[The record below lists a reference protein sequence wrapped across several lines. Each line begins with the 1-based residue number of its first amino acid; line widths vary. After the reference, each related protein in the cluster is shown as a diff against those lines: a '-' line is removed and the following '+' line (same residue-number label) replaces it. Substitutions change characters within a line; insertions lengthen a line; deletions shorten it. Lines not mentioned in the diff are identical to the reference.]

1 MERSDL
7 FMAFAC
13 SLRNGQL
20 HESKG
25 ASATTI
31 EATLRECA
39 GIMVAREF
47 ADPRRHHPAQPQLD
61 TRFRQQFK
69 QWKDE
74 DPTPKPEHALPN
86 STVQLL
92 ARSYSASPHI
102 KFRIIADLIIVAH
115 FFLLR
120 VCEYT
125 NFAHHPNRPATTTR
139 RPVVA
144 KEASPK
150 SHIATKRLATS
161 GCGHDQLR
169 KPEKRRQRCSSPS
182 YFIRKTFL

>member
-1 MERSDL
+1 MAACPPAHRGDLSSLLSSEKRRQYSDLSRNNYWTKWCRFTDHVGQNPYLHNLQGASHYMERSDL

-102 KFRIIADLIIVAH
+102 KFRIIADLIIVA
-115 FFLLR
+115 
-120 VCEYT
+120 
-125 NFAHHPNRPATTTR
+125 
-139 RPVVA
+139 
-144 KEASPK
+144 
-150 SHIATKRLATS
+150 
-161 GCGHDQLR
+161 
-169 KPEKRRQRCSSPS
+169 
-182 YFIRKTFL
+182 